1 MKIFTNNINSI
12 SRKSAFTMLELVFVI
27 IVLGILASLVM
38 PRLERDLKQ
47 EAADNILSNIRYT
60 QHRAIL
66 DYKHAF
72 NKPKWQQR
80 FWKIMFAPCLNG
92 ELFYRVGSD
101 DNMSSTGLFTKN
113 EAAIDPTN
121 GKPMYWANN
130 DDCSNG
136 GDGTV
141 SKNIFISNKYGV
153 TAVDTTGCNNVSHIG
168 FDHLGR
174 LHQSFGASTSANYS
188 SYVDASCRF
197 TFTMSDGDTFS
208 IDIEPET
215 GYAQIVGQLG
225 S

>member
-1 MKIFTNNINSI
+1 MIFFKNNINPTHK
-12 SRKSAFTMLELVFVI
+12 RSAFTMIELVFVI
-27 IVLGILASLVM
+27 IVLGILAALVM

-60 QHRAIL
+60 QHLAIL
-66 DYKHAF
+66 DYKHDF
-72 NKPKWQQR
+72 NNPKWQQR

-92 ELFYRVGSD
+92 EIFYRVGSD
-101 DNMSSTGLFTKN
+101 DNMTGSGLFSKN

-121 GKPMYWANN
+121 GQPMYWANN

-141 SKNIFISNKYGV
+141 SENIFLSKKYGV
-153 TAVDTTGCNNVSHIG
+153 TTVSTTNCNGVSHIG

-174 LHQSFGASTSANYS
+174 PHQSFGASASADYS
-188 SYVDASCRF
+188 TYLDASCRF

-215 GYAQIVGQLG
+215 GYAQIVGQIG